1 MCCSRRWHAAIV
13 PPRWIPCGTR
23 SQALVC
29 STLNC
34 GATRWT
40 EARYTL
46 FATVPAL
53 TYSCGR
59 SRTSPFNISSTP
71 HGRPNEQSPR
81 VRPAVHRGLLHHFV
95 RHRVV
100 GGAAREERELRL
112 FPGEPGRRVVRR
124 GREPVRL
131 EHRQRAP
138 GRVGRHGCG
147 KRPGGRSLR
156 VARLSHSDAAR
167 LALRPLLP
175 QERRLYDA
183 GVFGE
188 AVQLG
193 RADVL

>member
-1 MCCSRRWHAAIV
+1 MRSR
-13 PPRWIPCGTR
+13 
-23 SQALVC
+23 ALGC

-59 SRTSPFNISSTP
+59 SRTSPFNISLTP
-71 HGRPNEQSPR
+71 QGRPNEQSPR

-112 FPGEPGRRVVRR
+112 FPGEPGRRLVRGR
-124 GREPVRL
+124 REPVRL

-138 GRVGRHGCG
+138 GRVGGDRCG
-147 KRPGGRSLR
+147 ERARGRPLR
-156 VARLSHSDAAR
+156 GAWLPPSHSAP
-167 LALRPLLP
+167 LA
-175 QERRLYDA
+175 
-183 GVFGE
+183 V
-188 AVQLG
+188 
-193 RADVL
+193 